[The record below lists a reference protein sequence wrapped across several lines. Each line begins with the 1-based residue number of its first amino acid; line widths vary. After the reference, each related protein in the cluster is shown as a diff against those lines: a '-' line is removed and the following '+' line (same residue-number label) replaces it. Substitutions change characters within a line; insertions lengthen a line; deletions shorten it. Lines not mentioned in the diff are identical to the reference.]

1 MILCKIPFNSG
12 KQIGIQFPSVPSQ
25 VLRKV
30 PVERLDLR
38 GSSGLILIPFPSR
51 RKPVGGMKCSCC
63 FLFLVEVPSS
73 FLCFHSSPKLHI
85 CTTTSLLRELCFHM
99 KSAF

>member
-63 FLFLVEVPSS
+63 FLSLVEVPSS
-73 FLCFHSSPKLHI
+73 FLCFHSSPKAAHLHHHK
-85 CTTTSLLRELCFHM
+85 SLRELCFHM